1 MVLIFCHYRNIGE
14 IIVNYIFI
22 DSKDD
27 IEKVGIVEEGQLVE
41 IYTNEEDN
49 RKQAGNIYRGKVV
62 NVLQGMEAAFVDIGK
77 GKNAYLYVKDAMPK
91 DLMYRNIE
99 IKIDDIIKCG
109 EDVIVQVLKESSGNK
124 GPKVTTHITLPGRFL
139 VLNPFSNKINISRKI
154 NDIEEI
160 ERLKEI
166 GIEMQREDMGL
177 IFRTK
182 ASGVEKEL
190 LLDEY
195 NMLVNIYKKIEREK
209 NFLPCPKLI
218 YKEMD
223 LAHQI
228 VRDAFSDKI
237 HKIIINDKDKYNS
250 LLGFQ
255 DIISPNLNEK
265 LFYDTDFDISF
276 QENIQKG
283 IQTALERKVALKSGG
298 YIVIDET
305 EALTAIDV
313 NTGKFIGSKSLED
326 TVVKTNLEAA
336 EEISKQIRLRDIGG
350 IIIIDFIDMKAK
362 DDIKLVLDKLEK
374 GLSLDRNKANIIDI
388 TKLGLVELTRKKVR
402 NSLGTNFIK
411 KCPYCKGKGKILGL

>member
-1 MVLIFCHYRNIGE
+1 M
-14 IIVNYIFI
+14 NYIFI

-223 LAHQI
+223 LA
-228 VRDAFSDKI
+228 
-237 HKIIINDKDKYNS
+237 
-250 LLGFQ
+250 
-255 DIISPNLNEK
+255 
-265 LFYDTDFDISF
+265 
-276 QENIQKG
+276 
-283 IQTALERKVALKSGG
+283 
-298 YIVIDET
+298 
-305 EALTAIDV
+305 
-313 NTGKFIGSKSLED
+313 
-326 TVVKTNLEAA
+326 
-336 EEISKQIRLRDIGG
+336 
-350 IIIIDFIDMKAK
+350 
-362 DDIKLVLDKLEK
+362 IK
-374 GLSLDRNKANIIDI
+374 
-388 TKLGLVELTRKKVR
+388 
-402 NSLGTNFIK
+402 
-411 KCPYCKGKGKILGL
+411 

>member
-1 MVLIFCHYRNIGE
+1 M
-14 IIVNYIFI
+14 NYIFI

-411 KCPYCKGKGKILGL
+411 KCPYCNGKGKILGL